1 MLPAES
7 RDWLTLLFLPGLGC
21 STINRLI
28 AVLGSPQAV
37 LRLGSRKEDFSEI
50 GDRPLRILTDQA
62 QLDAARRRADQEF
75 EKLLHLNISLLPQT
89 SPLYPDHLLQIH
101 DPPLALFYRGDPS
114 CLSSPVVALIGSRA
128 CSDYGRRVSGIFAS
142 ELAARGVTVISG
154 VAYGIDGAAH
164 KGALA
169 AGGKTAGVLGCGLD
183 VVYPGKHGHLYES
196 IAAQGV
202 LLSEYPLATRPDG
215 FRFPARNRIISG
227 LASAVV
233 VVEATEQS
241 GSLITARLALDQG
254 RDVFAVPGRVDSVK
268 SSGTHRLIQQGA
280 YLVHSVQDIFDE
292 LEIMPDKT
300 GGEQPE
306 KNCEEPEAVHGD
318 EARLLDCLDTYPLDI
333 DTIIRVTGFDA
344 AAIHGMLLHLELS
357 GRIRQLPGQLY
368 ERVSG

>member
-21 STINRLI
+21 ATINRLL

-37 LRLGSRKEDFSEI
+37 LQAGSRKEKI
-50 GDRPLRILTDQA
+50 PQTGTRQLKILTEQA
-62 QLDAARRRADQEF
+62 QLDTARRRADQEL
-75 EKLLHLNISLLPQT
+75 ERLQQHNISLLSQT
-89 SPLYPDHLLQIH
+89 SPFYPDHLHQIH
-101 DPPLALFYRGDPS
+101 DPPLVLFYRGDPG

-128 CSDYGRRVSGIFAS
+128 CSDYGRRVSGMLAS
-142 ELAARGVTVISG
+142 ELAAGGVTVISG
-154 VAYGIDGAAH
+154 LAYGIDAAAH

-169 AGGKTAGVLGCGLD
+169 VGGKTAGVLGCGLD
-183 VVYPGKHGHLYES
+183 VVYPGKHGHLYDA
-196 IAAQGV
+196 ITAQGV

-254 RDVFAVPGRVDSVK
+254 REVFAVPGRVDSVK

-280 YLVHSVQDIFDE
+280 YLVQSAQDIFDE
-292 LEIMPDKT
+292 LGIIPGKT
-300 GGEQPE
+300 GGEQSGE
-306 KNCEEPEAVHGD
+306 NGIQSEPVHGD
-318 EARLLDCLDTYPLDI
+318 EARLLDCLDTYPVDI
-333 DTIIRVTGFDA
+333 DTLIRVTGLDTA
-344 AAIHGMLLHLELS
+344 SIHGMLLNLELN
-357 GRIRQLPGQLY
+357 GRVRQLPGQLY
-368 ERVSG
+368 ERIPG